1 MRGRMCVVLICNVCV
16 RVGVQVEY
24 SAINLAYAYATTSG
38 VMRKAAILRHAA
50 GREDRGMECAGGV
63 EYQRARVA
71 ILQASDGVVATMVR
85 RIQCP

>member
-1 MRGRMCVVLICNVCV
+1 MRGRICVALICNVCV

-71 ILQASDGVVATMVR
+71 ILQAFDGVVATMVR

>member
-50 GREDRGMECAGGV
+50 GRADRGMECAGGEASQRKIGPSAIPWYLMSFLV
-63 EYQRARVA
+63 E
-71 ILQASDGVVATMVR
+71 
-85 RIQCP
+85 